1 LWYKRA
7 VTETAQG
14 STSRP
19 QLFRTIGRWSLMAL
33 TINSVIGSGV
43 FGLPSTLAGLMG
55 RASPLAVLF
64 AGASMAVIMACFAE
78 VASYF
83 SEAGGPYLYAR
94 VAFGRLMGIQTGWML
109 WLAQAAAP
117 AANANLFVIY
127 LAEFWPQARN
137 PVPRFLVLT
146 ALVGLLAA
154 INIRGVR
161 AGTQVSNLFTAA
173 KLLPLSVVI
182 VGGIIAI
189 IRGHATPSLSPT
201 AFHANEL
208 MKAMLL
214 GVFAYGGFE
223 TALTPMG
230 EAKNPRRDTVFAL
243 FATLVSCALIYA
255 LIQWVVVELLPNA
268 ARSDRPLADV
278 ARLIMGHH
286 GAAFVTIGALV
297 SFYGYL
303 SSKILATPRVTFAM
317 AESGDFPKAF
327 ASVHSR
333 FHTPYISILIFAALV
348 WLFSLGGSFGW
359 NLTLSAVARLFYY
372 GVGCAALPRLR
383 QKRPGEA
390 LFHLPGGR
398 VFAVLGL
405 TICVVLLTRVDLTQS
420 VILIATIGVALVNW
434 VWVTRA
440 RAR

>member
-1 LWYKRA
+1 
-7 VTETAQG
+7 
-14 STSRP
+14 
-19 QLFRTIGRWSLMAL
+19 
-33 TINSVIGSGV
+33 
-43 FGLPSTLAGLMG
+43 
-55 RASPLAVLF
+55 
-64 AGASMAVIMACFAE
+64 
-78 VASYF
+78 
-83 SEAGGPYLYAR
+83 
-94 VAFGRLMGIQTGWML
+94 
-109 WLAQAAAP
+109 
-117 AANANLFVIY
+117 
-127 LAEFWPQARN
+127 
-137 PVPRFLVLT
+137 
-146 ALVGLLAA
+146 VGLLAV
-154 INIRGVR
+154 INVRGVR

-182 VGGIIAI
+182 VVGIIAI

-255 LIQWVVVELLPNA
+255 LIQWVVMGLLPNA

-278 ARLIMGHH
+278 ARLIMGHN
-286 GAAFVTIGALV
+286 GAVVVTIGALV

-303 SSKILATPRVTFAM
+303 SAKILATPRITFAL
-317 AESGDFPKAF
+317 AEGGDFPKAF
-327 ASVHSR
+327 ATVHSR

-348 WLFSLGGSFGW
+348 WLFSLGGSFAW
-359 NLTLSAVARLFYY
+359 NLSLSAVARLFYY
-372 GVGCAALPRLR
+372 GVGCAALPMLR
-383 QKRPGEA
+383 QTRPGQA

-398 VFAVLGL
+398 VFAVLGV

-420 VILIATIGVALVNW
+420 VILIATIGVALLNW
-434 VWVTRA
+434 VWVAWGRA
-440 RAR
+440 R